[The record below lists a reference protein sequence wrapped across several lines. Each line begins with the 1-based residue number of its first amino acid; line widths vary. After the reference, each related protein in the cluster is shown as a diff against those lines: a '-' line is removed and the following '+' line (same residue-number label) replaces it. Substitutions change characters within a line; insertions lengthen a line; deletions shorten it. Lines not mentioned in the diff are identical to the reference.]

1 MILTCPEC
9 ATSYFVDDL
18 KIPREGRVVK
28 CTSCAARW
36 RAFPETEETEPA
48 AAPAP
53 AAEPARGSES
63 QPASSSEPAAT
74 DDDIE
79 VVAAPAKTR
88 ARRPPPAP
96 RKRPTAAL
104 IAAGV
109 LTALIVAGGALVL
122 LRGQVAGMIPG
133 TAPIFAAIGLP
144 VNTLGLGI
152 EGVVAK
158 ETFVAGRPVL
168 AVTGAIRST
177 AESPTLAPPIRISLL
192 DKAGEPLASL
202 VAEPLNAK
210 VPPGAK
216 RYFAVNLPDPPAGAH
231 ELEIAFDPG
240 AGRTVPAG
248 ATQSAPVE
256 HAPPAAA
263 TPVEA
268 QPLPP
273 GSPDALQPP
282 APKPDAEHHD

>member
-18 KIPREGRVVK
+18 KIPRGGRMVK
-28 CTSCAARW
+28 CTNCSARW
-36 RAFPETEETEPA
+36 RAYQDRSEAEA
-48 AAPAP
+48 AAAEDDLLVEAPRTPAP
-53 AAEPARGSES
+53 P
-63 QPASSSEPAAT
+63 
-74 DDDIE
+74 DDDLE
-79 VVAAPAKTR
+79 FVAAPVTPK
-88 ARRPPPAP
+88 
-96 RKRPTAAL
+96 RKPEPKPKKKGSKGAL
-104 IAAGV
+104 IATGV
-109 LTALIVAGGALVL
+109 VAGLVVVGGAAVL
-122 LRGQVAGMIPG
+122 LRGQIAGMVPG
-133 TAPIFAAIGLP
+133 TAPLFAAIGLP

-158 ETFVAGRPVL
+158 ETFVGGRPVL

-177 AESPTLAPPIRISLL
+177 ADEPAMAPPIRISLL
-192 DKAGEPLASL
+192 DKEGKPLSSL

-248 ATQSAPVE
+248 EKHSAPVE
-256 HAPPAAA
+256 HAAPGAV
-263 TPVEA
+263 PVEA

-273 GSPDALQPP
+273 GSPDALH
-282 APKPDAEHHD
+282 APEKKSDEHHE

>member
-9 ATSYFVDDL
+9 ATSYFVDEL
-18 KIPREGRVVK
+18 KIPRLGRMVK
-28 CTSCAARW
+28 CTNCGARW
-36 RAFPETEETEPA
+36 RAYQARAESDGEALEDDLLVEGPA
-48 AAPAP
+48 RSPAP
-53 AAEPARGSES
+53 A
-63 QPASSSEPAAT
+63 
-74 DDDIE
+74 DDDLE
-79 VVAAPAKTR
+79 FVAAPVPAKR
-88 ARRPPPAP
+88 KSAP
-96 RKRPTAAL
+96 RKRSKGAL
-104 IAAGV
+104 IATGTVA
-109 LTALIVAGGALVL
+109 ALVVAGGAIVL
-122 LRGQVAGMIPG
+122 LRAQIAGMVPG
-133 TAPIFAAIGLP
+133 TAPLFAAIGLP

-177 AESPTLAPPIRISLL
+177 ADEPAMAPPIRISLL
-192 DKAGEPLASL
+192 DKAGKPLTSL

-240 AGRTVPAG
+240 AGRTVAAG
-248 ATQSAPVE
+248 EKQTAPVE
-256 HAPPAAA
+256 HAAPGEAPA
-263 TPVEA
+263 EA

-273 GSPDALQPP
+273 GSPDALH
-282 APKPDAEHHD
+282 APEKKAPDHHE

>member
-18 KIPREGRVVK
+18 KIPRGGRMVK
-28 CTSCAARW
+28 CTNCSARW
-36 RAFPETEETEPA
+36 RAYQDRSAPEGEPPEDDLLVEAPREPA
-48 AAPAP
+48 APDEDVAFAAAPLT
-53 AAEPARGSES
+53 PARK
-63 QPASSSEPAAT
+63 SEPKKGSRIPLMVT
-74 DDDIE
+74 G
-79 VVAAPAKTR
+79 VVAA
-88 ARRPPPAP
+88 
-96 RKRPTAAL
+96 L
-104 IAAGV
+104 V
-109 LTALIVAGGALVL
+109 VVGGTIVL
-122 LRGQVAGMIPG
+122 LRGQIAGMIPG

-177 AESPTLAPPIRISLL
+177 ADEPAMAPPIRISLL
-192 DKAGEPLASL
+192 DKQGKLLTSL

-216 RYFAVNLPDPPAGAH
+216 RYFTVSLPDPPAGGH

-240 AGRTVPAG
+240 AGRTVPEG
-248 ATQSAPVE
+248 QTHSAPVE
-256 HAPPAAA
+256 HAAPGVEHAA
-263 TPVEA
+263 PVEA
-268 QPLPP
+268 QALPA
-273 GSPDALQPP
+273 GSPDALH
-282 APKPDAEHHD
+282 APEKKAAPEHHE